1 MSITSAHAIASDVSQ
16 RGVDT
21 GVLSA
26 LLALS
31 RRQPFAEQDLA
42 HVMNRFGDLAFR
54 IRAASRAGARAGRRP
69 IVTLRDAL
77 NERGYRGAHH
87 AALASAY
94 ATTLP
99 RECVEPRY
107 RDFWRHAGATALLA
121 RLLAVAA
128 QSHNDHAFA
137 AGLLHSVGDCAL
149 SLHRAQPSEA
159 PQSEELATA
168 AGVEI
173 LKSWQ
178 VPPVIVDAV
187 ALRHAGR
194 FDATPEPPLAGMVA
208 GACACARMLGMEDGL
223 EPQVERSHLAAQ
235 AGPALAAMEQFG
247 DRPWLEGVVDEV
259 LAAAL
264 VSI

>member
-1 MSITSAHAIASDVSQ
+1 MSITSAQAIASEVSQ

-21 GVLSA
+21 GVLGA

-42 HVMNRFGDLAFR
+42 QVMNRFGDLAFR
-54 IRAASRAGARAGRRP
+54 IRAASRAGAQAGRRP
-69 IVTLRDAL
+69 IVTLRDSL
-77 NERGYRGAHH
+77 NDRGYRGALH

-99 RECVEPRY
+99 RECVEPQY
-107 RDFWRHAGATALLA
+107 REFWRHAGATALLA

-137 AGLLHSVGDCAL
+137 AGLLHSVGDCAM
-149 SLHRAQPSEA
+149 SLHGAHSPGSAQRDG
-159 PQSEELATA
+159 LAIDV
-168 AGVEI
+168 GVEI
-173 LKSWQ
+173 LKGWQ

-187 ALRHAGR
+187 ARRHAGQLD
-194 FDATPEPPLAGMVA
+194 DAPEPSLAGMVA

-223 EPQVERSHLAAQ
+223 EPPAERSDLAAQ
-235 AGPALAAMEQFG
+235 AAPALAAMERFG
-247 DRPWLEGVVDEV
+247 DLAWLEGVVDEV

-264 VSI
+264 VSM